1 MKKERNGEESRLQ
14 YTFDGMDHNLT
25 RVLLP
30 WALYHPRYLRS
41 SRRLISGLN
50 NAKKTRIDNRAN
62 GLRVPPALILS
73 ITNKCNLRCFGCY
86 ATAVGITND
95 NASNNNKNK
104 SELTI
109 EQWRRIISE
118 SRDLG
123 VFMYIIAGGE
133 PFLYPGLIQ
142 LSQEFQDRLF
152 LIVTNGTAISES
164 DFKKLKRTSNVAVVV
179 SCEGNE
185 KVTDAR
191 RGKGIYERAINTIK
205 RLSKAGVVTG
215 VSATITKLN
224 YKYWMD
230 PHIMDSFV
238 KMGARIGVLTEYI
251 PTTPTPDKE
260 DNGFHALILTE
271 KQRNEFR
278 SKILE
283 FKDTKRIYLIHSPG
297 DEEFFGGCV
306 SAGRGFAHVTPSGD
320 LTPCPVSNIAT
331 HNLAQSSIKEGL
343 ASPLFEE
350 IRKNDHL
357 LETEGMPCALFAHP
371 KEVNELAKSVGA
383 YRTDEIN
390 IFNEGVS

>member
-1 MKKERNGEESRLQ
+1 
-14 YTFDGMDHNLT
+14 
-25 RVLLP
+25 
-30 WALYHPRYLRS
+30 
-41 SRRLISGLN
+41 
-50 NAKKTRIDNRAN
+50 
-62 GLRVPPALILS
+62 
-73 ITNKCNLRCFGCY
+73 
-86 ATAVGITND
+86 VGITPGKDTNG
-95 NASNNNKNK
+95 NHKNK
-104 SELTI
+104 SDLSI
-109 EQWRRIISE
+109 EKWRKIISE

-133 PFLYPGLIQ
+133 PFLFPGLIE
-142 LSQEFQDRLF
+142 LTQEFPDRLF
-152 LIVTNGTAISES
+152 MIVTNGTAISED
-164 DFKKLKRTSNVAVVV
+164 DFKQLKRTSNVAVVV

-191 RGKGIYERAINTIK
+191 RGNGIYQRALRTMK

-215 VSATITKLN
+215 VSATITRLN
-224 YKYWMD
+224 YKYWMNTETID
-230 PHIMDSFV
+230 TFV
-238 KMGARIGVLTEYI
+238 KMGLRIGVLTEYI
-251 PTTPTPDKE
+251 PTTPKPDEE
-260 DNGFHALILTE
+260 DNGFHSLMLTE
-271 KQRNEFR
+271 EQRAEFR
-278 SKILE
+278 SRILE

-331 HNLAQSSIKEGL
+331 HNLCDSSVREGL

-357 LETEGMPCALFAHP
+357 LETEGMPCALFAHT